1 MIDFFLY
8 RVLPAS
14 FAVLIVLLLIPWTSV
29 RIIHFVTDFYYQF

>member
-8 RVLPAS
+8 RVVPIL

-29 RIIHFVTDFYYQF
+29 RIIHFVTDMYFQI